1 MSRDPPIV
9 RCGVSVG
16 RCGWGGACPR
26 PSDHLVAFCSVRPA
40 PRAGWC
46 GAGGCSVQSGRRAQ
60 PEGCRGGN
68 GRPGGPSLGARAA
81 RVPPGCPPG
90 GWRSRAAGLGPSRG
104 AAAWTELRA
113 GRRPGGAG
121 VWSTGSERGAG
132 RGGPAAGVC
141 LSWAAEGLR
150 AGFEGLKGRP
160 HAACPGRVQGP
171 HTSSC
176 RAPPSALRTDGER
189 LTGQAAARAQALGS
203 LSGPGPAGKGRTG
216 GSGAVTDCGGA
227 ALWRGGLDGG
237 ATPEA
242 SVLRGGRSPGSDRHS
257 EREVSQCG
265 LCAPPRGPRGSEL
278 PAERGSEPSAAGSVG
293 PGGSAGFWA
302 EVRPALEDRG

>member
-1 MSRDPPIV
+1 MQRHGEPGQQAGGVGGPPLGGPPPPRPVQVRGSFLGRGVSRDPPIV

-132 RGGPAAGVC
+132 RGGRPQASVC
-141 LSWAAEGLR
+141 PGRPRGCVLGLR
-150 AGFEGLKGRP
+150 A
-160 HAACPGRVQGP
+160 
-171 HTSSC
+171 
-176 RAPPSALRTDGER
+176 
-189 LTGQAAARAQALGS
+189 
-203 LSGPGPAGKGRTG
+203 
-216 GSGAVTDCGGA
+216 
-227 ALWRGGLDGG
+227 
-237 ATPEA
+237 
-242 SVLRGGRSPGSDRHS
+242 
-257 EREVSQCG
+257 
-265 LCAPPRGPRGSEL
+265 
-278 PAERGSEPSAAGSVG
+278 
-293 PGGSAGFWA
+293 
-302 EVRPALEDRG
+302 